1 MIFTFPVAQKPA
13 QDLNTISVE
22 IWGNNKTRLARS
34 SADSMGDSI
43 LSTVR
48 KAARLAVYEEV
59 TTRMNSHHIVAM
71 MRVDTDLMAWQCET
85 FSQNGLILWDN
96 VRTLLHKRTD
106 SKPHCVQQRELV
118 DQNLWK
124 AEEEEALKITSWWL
138 HGCGLSHSYGLN
150 LGEDQCT
157 NAKTTGFF

>member
-1 MIFTFPVAQKPA
+1 MKKVLTLCTPSLLLGVNVFGFFWDSMKACILENVGIFESLKKA
-13 QDLNTISVE
+13 LVE
-22 IWGNNKTRLARS
+22 PDSKQPYLILVCLARS

-96 VRTLLHKRTD
+96 VRTLLHKRAD

-118 DQNLWK
+118 DQNL
-124 AEEEEALKITSWWL
+124 
-138 HGCGLSHSYGLN
+138 
-150 LGEDQCT
+150 
-157 NAKTTGFF
+157 